1 MRLWR
6 IFTFFGVLALLLL
19 PNSRVLAAL
28 TFSDTLST
36 VVPSVVS
43 NHDLKWTV
51 ADTNGIADGESFSLS
66 FPSEFNTETITSA
79 DVSISDNSSNLSIAG
94 DCSGS
99 EKVSFVNNSDNVFI
113 FTICSGKGGVI
124 ATGHIVEVK
133 IGTNVPAGS
142 HQITNPPAGGYL
154 ILMNGANGYADTD
167 KTQIVI
173 LSGITTS
180 AYYAGPTGNLRIIGY
195 SSPNSLVFFLEN
207 GSVLGT
213 QVASSGSVFD
223 KTLSGLDPG
232 IHFLSIYST
241 DSGARNTLTITFGIS
256 VVSGSTT
263 IASGIIL
270 PPTVSLAN
278 SEVKRP
284 AQLTASG
291 SAKSNASVQVFI
303 SGSGDSKTINQST
316 DANGNWSVNVN
327 PKLHIGSKQTYALA
341 LDGLGGQSEFSSI
354 SNYNVLLSADLNV
367 DNLVNL
373 TDFSILMYNYGTSN
387 PPNVIADINDNGP
400 VDLVDF
406 SVMMYYWNGG

>member
-6 IFTFFGVLALLLL
+6 IFTFFGVLAFLLL

-36 VVPSVVS
+36 VIPNVAS

-51 ADTNGIADGESFSLS
+51 ADSNGIADGESFTLS
-66 FPSEFNTETITSA
+66 FPSEFNTRAITSD
-79 DVSISDNSSNLSIAG
+79 DVSISDNGSNLSIAG
-94 DCSGS
+94 SCSGS
-99 EKVSFVNNSDNVFI
+99 AKVSFVNNSDGTFT
-113 FTICSGKGGVI
+113 FTICPGNGGAIASGHV
-124 ATGHIVEVK
+124 VEVK
-133 IGTNVPAGS
+133 IGTNTVGGS
-142 HQITNPPAGGYL
+142 HQITNPQAGGYL
-154 ILMNGANGYADTD
+154 ICMNGANGYSDTD
-167 KTQIVI
+167 KTQVVI

-180 AYYAGPTGNLRIIGY
+180 AYFAGPTGNLRIIGY
-195 SSPNSLVFFLEN
+195 TSPNSLVFFLEN

-213 QVASSGSVFD
+213 QIANSGSVFD

-232 IHFLSIYST
+232 IHFISIYST
-241 DSGARNTLTITFGIS
+241 DSGARNTLTISFGVNI
-256 VVSGSTT
+256 VSGSTT

-270 PPTVSLAN
+270 PPTVSLAS

-284 AQLTASG
+284 AQLIASG
-291 SAKSNASVQVFI
+291 SAKGNATVQIFI
-303 SGSGDSKTINQST
+303 SGSGDNKTINQPT
-316 DANGNWSVNVN
+316 DANGNWSANVN
-327 PKLHIGSKQTYALA
+327 PKLHLGSKQTYALA
-341 LDGLGGQSEFSSI
+341 LDGLGGQSEFSSV

-387 PPNVIADINDNGP
+387 PPNVVADINDNGT

-406 SVMMYYWNGG
+406 SVMMYYWSGG